1 MNSRLL
7 ERCGSTCVQH
17 HNFAHHSIRI
27 RTTTP
32 HIFCRDN
39 ETKIAETVF
48 DFAKAAIATSIEID
62 LASARSEARVFQMRL
77 KSDDSALSSAR
88 SVLRLA
94 IKVPREGT
102 GTARSVDC

>member
-7 ERCGSTCVQH
+7 ERFGSACVQH
-17 HNFAHHSIRI
+17 YNFAHHSVRI

-48 DFAKAAIATSIEID
+48 DSAEAALTTSIEID
-62 LASARSEARVFQMRL
+62 FASAWSDARVFQMRL
-77 KSDDSALSSAR
+77 KSDDPALSSAR
-88 SVLRLA
+88 SVMRLA
-94 IKVPREGT
+94 IKVAREGT
-102 GTARSVDC
+102 RTARSVDC